1 VLETVD
7 GAHERAS
14 FNASQ
19 GCVRV
24 DGDLERVRRRR
35 RRNLHG
41 DLPDVAGAVDAA
53 AATASYGD
61 AARGIF
67 SGSAFDRVWDVGNT
81 TEILS
86 TIALLCC
93 AVIGSFAFTTTL
105 RQLIYVMHR
114 ETVARWTP
122 PPPPPPEDPDAAKK
136 GIGGML
142 RKLQFWRK
150 DEGGDAEEK
159 PPTPTPA
166 AN

>member
-1 VLETVD
+1 M
-7 GAHERAS
+7 GFSSAS
-14 FNASQ
+14 PPSSFLQNCNFLSI
-19 GCVRV
+19 
-24 DGDLERVRRRR
+24 
-35 RRNLHG
+35 
-41 DLPDVAGAVDAA
+41 PPIPFA

-114 ETVARWTP
+114 ETVARTRTRRRR
-122 PPPPPPEDPDAAKK
+122 
-136 GIGGML
+136 GSGGC
-142 RKLQFWRK
+142 
-150 DEGGDAEEK
+150 
-159 PPTPTPA
+159 
-166 AN
+166 